1 MENNKYDYWTRER
14 LCEEAFLSGGPFFLV
29 TSENLNWLL
38 FETVEDFKSGTNI
51 IAVSIKDLR
60 VRILNEVLMNN
71 HLHLVL
77 EGVSED
83 VDIFIKRVKQKIRR
97 FLLQKGKDLNQW
109 NVRKDQI
116 TDLTHL
122 RNVIIYVARNPYVA
136 RRDSTPTGYRWGSSH
151 LLFNDN
157 ICDYAPG
164 IPYAD
169 ISYDEKRMVCRSH
182 DINLPE
188 SYRYHGGMI
197 LRTSFVDYH
206 RAEEFFASGNQYF
219 QWLSRRKE
227 SDITIARWIGESIL
241 LPNEDVFRIVSDWY
255 NVKAITSLSIQQR
268 LEAAP
273 RMKADLNS
281 NNKQIAQV
289 LKLPLKQID
298 ELFPSAK

>member
-1 MENNKYDYWTRER
+1 MENKKYDYWAKER
-14 LCEEAFLSGGPFFLV
+14 FCEDAFLRGGSFYLV
-29 TSENLNWLL
+29 TSENLDWLL
-38 FETVEDFKSGTNI
+38 FETDDDFKRGTNI
-51 IAVSIKDLR
+51 IAVSIKGLN

-77 EGVSED
+77 EGISED
-83 VDIFIKRVKQKIRR
+83 VDIFIERLKKRVRR
-97 FLLQKGKDLNQW
+97 FLHQKGKDLKLW
-109 NVRKDQI
+109 NIRKDQI

-122 RNVIIYVARNPYVA
+122 RNVIVYIARNPYVA

-151 LLFNDN
+151 LLFNNN
-157 ICDYAPG
+157 ICDYAEG
-164 IPYAD
+164 IPYEEL
-169 ISYDEKRMVCRSH
+169 SYNDKRKVCRSH
-182 DINLPE
+182 DIDLPNG
-188 SYRYHGGMI
+188 YRYYNGMI
-197 LRTSFVDYH
+197 LRASFVDFR
-206 RAEEFFASGNQYF
+206 RAETFFGSANKYF

-255 NVKAITSLSIQQR
+255 GVTSITSLLPDQR
-268 LEAAP
+268 IEAAS

-289 LKLPLKQID
+289 LKLPLKQIE